1 MHFFKLPF
9 SNRVCLKLDLFLFC
23 RELGET
29 VDNDELAIA
38 VENVFQFEA
47 ALAVVSKNCSKIV
60 FSCQKSILIFSL
72 LPTFVGLVM

>member
-1 MHFFKLPF
+1 MFEVR
-9 SNRVCLKLDLFLFC
+9 SFLFC

-60 FSCQKSILIFSL
+60 FSCQKSILRGGA
-72 LPTFVGLVM
+72 TGWAG